1 MADDILYRFT
11 GVPPHH
17 SLFCPWLSA
26 LARQPRHGFGTNG
39 GVCCVLIE
47 MFIALR
53 GFVLVSFRNF
63 FKIFKKF
70 FDKDIDK
77 DEPGFSL
84 KFWREVEK
92 NLINE

>member
-1 MADDILYRFT
+1 M
-11 GVPPHH
+11 
-17 SLFCPWLSA
+17 
-26 LARQPRHGFGTNG
+26 
-39 GVCCVLIE
+39 LIE

-53 GFVLVSFRNF
+53 GFACWFRNF

>member
-1 MADDILYRFT
+1 M
-11 GVPPHH
+11 
-17 SLFCPWLSA
+17 
-26 LARQPRHGFGTNG
+26 
-39 GVCCVLIE
+39 LIE